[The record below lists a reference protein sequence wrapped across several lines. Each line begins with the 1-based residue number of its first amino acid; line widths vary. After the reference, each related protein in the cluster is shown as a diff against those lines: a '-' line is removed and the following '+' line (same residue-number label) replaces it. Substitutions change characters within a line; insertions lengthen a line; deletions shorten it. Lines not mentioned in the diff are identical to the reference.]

1 MLACWDA
8 AIAARSTMLPGRS
21 GTMTLIFAS
30 RPSLASPRRR
40 MVETRGP
47 EAVEALLRT
56 MAAKGYQAQPFKFE

>member
-40 MVETRGP
+40 MVERKVVSMLPPVGI
-47 EAVEALLRT
+47 VEANTAFIAPRSL
-56 MAAKGYQAQPFKFE
+56 